1 MKKIL
6 NITLAAAFACAMTGC
21 QDFLDTSS
29 PSVVDRDFVFSNEE
43 SARGALYYGYE
54 TLRANRSVH
63 NVGFFWHPVWG
74 SDIEDSQDIYDEGS
88 AGICEKWYYPGGT
101 GNYNINSGEG
111 TEVFTKLYETIS
123 VANSLIS
130 SFEALDNFQS
140 IMTGEPNNLSDI
152 YGQAVALRATCYWEL
167 CRWYGDVPHALN
179 AGEQAKGLTS
189 RYAIYDYHIR
199 KLREV
204 EPHMYRPGE
213 GSTRADVMNRTYV
226 QGLIGRLCMYN
237 GGYATR
243 RTDLGAD
250 FYVDGDGKVLT
261 FDDWSVEKNGAIYG
275 RRSDWKDLYAIAKE
289 YLQAIYMNPG
299 SVVLRTTDPRSTGKN
314 GQEYNNPYQ
323 YMFQQMHAADNITLA
338 DESIYDHMNNPR
350 RWHKWDTNI
359 YKLPSGQQLPKD
371 LDWDTWLGVTPYH
384 EYNKDYHLG
393 QWRCW
398 YDFGMGALGDWGAHI
413 LDTAHEFLELGLPY
427 EVTMQYANGHN
438 DYFFPYSS
446 TILFRFPQRKGMPPV
461 DITWYDG
468 LDNLPPIPA
477 GYGVS
482 GLDPNIPVTN
492 QGDTPK
498 SKLNPG
504 KIIYTKDLI
513 FKGGSHGSTLSII
526 PEEKAKEMADK
537 LPEVPKSPSNH
548 FENFLL
554 ACQGIEKTRSPFEIN
569 GVLSQVFSLGV
580 MAQRLNTQ
588 LFFDPRTKQIT
599 NNEFANAMLAGLPP
613 RKGWDEFYKL

>member
-1 MKKIL
+1 MKDKNNVMDIAIIGMAIKIP
-6 NITLAAAFACAMTGC
+6 
-21 QDFLDTSS
+21 Q
-29 PSVVDRDFVFSNEE
+29 
-43 SARGALYYGYE
+43 
-54 TLRANRSVH
+54 
-63 NVGFFWHPVWG
+63 
-74 SDIEDSQDIYDEGS
+74 
-88 AGICEKWYYPGGT
+88 
-101 GNYNINSGEG
+101 
-111 TEVFTKLYETIS
+111 
-123 VANSLIS
+123 ANSLQQFWNIIVNQIDTVKMLPAKRRHWLNRYINTIPCNHRDKIVCPEGAYIENIEEFDNELFHITPKES
-130 SFEALDNFQS
+130 ELLD
-140 IMTGEPNNLSDI
+140 PNQRIFL
-152 YGQAVALRATCYWEL
+152 
-167 CRWYGDVPHALN
+167 HA
-179 AGEQAKGLTS
+179 
-189 RYAIYDYHIR
+189 
-199 KLREV
+199 
-204 EPHMYRPGE
+204 
-213 GSTRADVMNRTYV
+213 
-226 QGLIGRLCMYN
+226 
-237 GGYATR
+237 
-243 RTDLGAD
+243 
-250 FYVDGDGKVLT
+250 
-261 FDDWSVEKNGAIYG
+261 
-275 RRSDWKDLYAIAKE
+275 
-289 YLQAIYMNPG
+289 
-299 SVVLRTTDPRSTGKN
+299 
-314 GQEYNNPYQ
+314 
-323 YMFQQMHAADNITLA
+323 ITA
-338 DESIYDHMNNPR
+338 HMNNPR

-427 EVTMQYANGHN
+427 EVTMQYAKGHN

-537 LPEVPKSPSNH
+537 LPKVPKSPSNH

-554 ACQGIEKTRSPFEIN
+554 ACNGIEKTRSPFEIN